1 VKPGLSRHNIIAA
14 YRDSHRMH
22 GDSPAAVQW
31 PKGRQDLRFR
41 ALTRQIDP
49 SRPCSVLDFGCGLAH
64 LNDYFDQHGFHVDY
78 TGADIVPEFV
88 DAVAARHPGARVL
101 LLDDS
106 AALTERYDHV
116 VASGTFNIV
125 EGDPASHAATVRETL
140 VRLFGACRSSLAVNF
155 MTDDVDFVQEG
166 AYHVAPDDVLSFV
179 RQTMTKRLLLDQSYM
194 PYEFTVVAF
203 RDDAIVRPDNVY
215 SPTN

>member
-1 VKPGLSRHNIIAA
+1 VKPGLSRHDIIAA

-22 GDSPAAVQW
+22 GESPAAVQW

-49 SRPCSVLDFGCGLAH
+49 AEPCSLLDFGCGLAH
-64 LNDYFDQHGFHVDY
+64 LKDYLDQHGFRVDY

-88 DAVAARHPGARVL
+88 DAVAARHPGARVM
-101 LLDDS
+101 LLDDP

-125 EGDPASHAATVRETL
+125 GDGVLPLSTVIRLTGRGSVPVPHPLAMPVASLLWSAQISEAPPTFLDYLRWICVADGDKARRAERARERPVDTDIEL
-140 VRLFGACRSSLAVNF
+140 DRDGPVLGRKIAV
-155 MTDDVDFVQEG
+155 
-166 AYHVAPDDVLSFV
+166 
-179 RQTMTKRLLLDQSYM
+179 
-194 PYEFTVVAF
+194 
-203 RDDAIVRPDNVY
+203 
-215 SPTN
+215 